1 MKDDKLLGKTDGS
14 TVNAKTDMGF
24 ELDDSFDLDA
34 YKPRENLEVGV
45 GDVAKGVG
53 VGALDSAAGLGEVAG
68 QAQSA
73 LGDKARDLGVP
84 DWAVDV
90 AGYSPGGLM
99 LSGLEKAG
107 ELLGSGA
114 DALGDSMSEDAQK
127 ALTQIP
133 VYEAPDGDWKAS
145 NDPAVWAMQLAQGV
159 GYIAPTIATSIAT
172 GGMST
177 AAAGTALT
185 KKAMTM
191 GASKKF
197 AEKAGF
203 QAAKML
209 KNAPAAGV
217 GMAGDLGN
225 QGTQAKETVMN
236 APLSQLKESKVF
248 RENFHAVDND
258 PQYAE
263 LDDVGK
269 IDLAREMTADHASQA
284 TMTDEKILATSA
296 MATMLGDVPLAN
308 MLTRGASKA
317 ASSTA
322 KGVARG
328 FGEGVI
334 REGATEAMQGGTQ
347 QYVANEV
354 SNEFAGTDLDPMDGV
369 ALGAVNEGVLGSAIG
384 GTMGAAGGARTRAD
398 KATDAAEAVEADM
411 AQSDEQADSVGGEAG
426 ADSPQGADGAQ
437 QAEGVQGL
445 DGAQPVNTEIKEDNA
460 KEEEKE
466 PLGDQDQGGLRE
478 RFKSSQQ
485 SLREKGVLKGDDNFV
500 KTVKLAYAMDQ
511 DKTEEL
517 LDLVAIEEPDAV
529 LSLLSLAQKASEMG
543 IPDAEVQEVF
553 NAAKEKQQSAKNK
566 RESKVQRYIDAIEE
580 GKKKPQEFA
589 EKQSLKADRYNAAI
603 QKGRDNNQ
611 IRRNVNA
618 NVEQSAQSRGEF
630 ANRPNTMKMREDGK
644 KPIADYA
651 ALTKKTKSMRKRLK
665 KRMAQSNPQLREALL
680 ESLRNAPERIAAF
693 EQEANERKARF
704 DAQPENQARRQQAEA
719 LFDPQQ
725 PEPVNEPDFSRNAI
739 KQVMDDMRERGE
751 PIIQSLPKDEQAEAR
766 ADLKKAQSFA
776 TTKLRMMMDE
786 AKANRKG
793 TFADFKPKYQ
803 PASQSNEQATDNS
816 SQAVD
821 GDPRNDEQQVV
832 DSEQAADAPQ
842 NVDDAQGAGDAQSEE
857 GTQDAN
863 VVEKAKSVIRQTL
876 EQNEKETGKASLK
889 GVRQAYRDVG
899 GFTASELQAALNEK
913 SAGSLAKF
921 EREQKSLRQPNQED
935 GNQAQVQNEQSVD
948 GEEIIKAA
956 GLELVVPQVSKE
968 TESTYNRAIHL
979 GRGRDFN
986 AELVEAAKEIA
997 SDLDNKD
1004 LLDTEARKEKAKS
1017 LIEDYLNEEKAFIER
1032 ESTRAANNPSWLVT
1046 GRGGRNMA
1054 KHAAKADKDMAAF
1067 SREVEKLSAMRKRIP
1082 QRVEAVMNA
1091 EQRQAKQE
1099 KEQNEAIN
1107 RTEIKT
1113 AEYLSF
1119 IAENMRD
1126 GKTSLEKNDRK
1137 WAGPKAL
1144 THLNLL
1150 ASADEARAKA
1160 LAKKMDESFEDVGG
1174 VIKVAGPRSKL
1185 AARLK
1190 ELLGSQDN
1198 PKNSPATPT
1207 ENSTTPTLDAFST
1220 LNKGDMSLAEV
1231 KALSEQLTR
1240 NEQGVKDELYS
1251 LTIPKINEKMGAYFA
1266 ARWKGE
1272 KKGRI
1277 VQAAFDQLVSD
1288 LEFAMAGGAQ
1298 TITLTQEGNE
1308 KTRAEKVN
1316 EKIQAMDEDTYQAFI
1331 DARKQAEK
1339 DRKEATKQRK
1349 AALKDPQTI
1358 SDFNLFA
1365 QNGGK
1370 FTPELRARYD
1380 KLVTDEILSRR
1391 KSEQEAAAKKAG
1403 LEADG
1408 EIEVGDITEGTH
1420 GKTGATIFNVSLETR
1435 LGKDKFKEAAGMARS
1450 MKGGYWRGNFYF
1462 PTREDAEIFMGWLQG
1477 NDIDRS
1483 ESVSAKREEKRQSN
1497 AEKLRE
1503 ASEKLAEKANAEY
1516 NAERKENTA
1525 KRMTE
1530 GERARSRAKK
1540 DAETAVLMVEV
1551 AEKIES
1557 GDLSALGGIN
1567 AKTQVETLK
1576 RIENGLLWE
1585 ASKKNSD
1592 AVERGDFS
1600 DPVWKEGTAIDE
1612 KVMFAK
1618 YPMADTD
1625 TRVINELASRMV
1637 NEKGY
1642 VKSGKVLL
1650 DKYKS
1655 GEPKDVALSTENEHV
1670 IKMVEFAKK
1679 EELYGDFPA
1688 MFQRLQRMGITRRE
1702 LLRQALRE
1710 MGDTKTKTDLNEN
1723 KVTKLERDLKK
1734 KVLGNRNAFVDF
1746 FPTPESRARHIVE
1759 LADIEPGMK
1768 VLEPSA
1774 GNGMLADAAKAQGA
1788 DVETVE
1794 LASDLRD
1801 ILKEKGHEVVGDDF
1815 LAFNGKGYD
1824 RIVMNPPFSND
1835 MDIDHVRH
1843 AYDMLKP
1850 GGKMVA
1856 VMSSMAGERS
1866 NNKNRAFKDWL
1877 AELDATQEM
1886 DPEGTFKES
1895 INQTGVRTKTVEIE
1909 KPLTETKKKSESEA
1923 VMFSREG
1930 VTQGEPSSKGM
1941 PLKQAQ
1947 LGVAQWLKEYN
1958 GGGGIDIKVVQAQKE
1973 AEKLLGQSIPGATIH
1988 GFYSERDNAVV
1999 LVADNLPD
2007 MKTLRKKLRH
2017 EVLAHHGLKAV
2028 VGDSE
2033 YQKILERIARGKNSP
2048 HVKELWD
2055 RIEKHYGDQEPIVQ
2069 VEEILAHAAEI
2080 ERSTIQRW
2088 WDRAVEVIAR
2098 ALRKVGFMPQ
2108 HDITKAEINNI
2119 VQTLADRVKAVD
2131 HWSRKSAKNSAN
2143 AKLSRATMSQAK
2155 FSLRQESER
2164 FADDLRKAMGSLKSR
2179 VAPIKVSDTPEVLKA
2194 LGMPELPL
2202 YIDRDVVRKATNG
2215 VKEDHDISMES
2226 LYRLPE
2232 LLADPVAVFKPK
2244 NEKIAST
2251 GSKNVI
2257 VEALSGSG
2265 KPVLIAIHADKAN
2278 RTMRVNGIASVYG
2291 KNPDAFAKWNDEGLL
2306 EYIKEKNPEWLRRLG
2321 LQLPKGRSFHQGF
2334 LDNVITRK
2342 DIVNKEAPKFS
2353 KENAPTMDDVLSD
2366 MEAEP
2371 TAQGRMK
2378 KALSATASAVK
2389 GAIGGRKGLALV
2401 TLRQLGDLAKDKVPQ
2416 IKTYVDTVH
2425 RMMERRNQM
2434 AFESAEIAQEV
2445 RKWAA
2450 KNKPAADEMF
2460 NLAHDA
2466 TVEGVDPA
2474 EEFVSAAEAIQN
2486 RIRHIENVARE
2497 DGMGKAQA
2505 DELKQ
2510 LRSDLKSEPTRKIKH
2525 AQLKKRFDK
2534 LPEQAKQHYRTMRD
2548 NYKSQHDSYRELL
2561 EKQIQNADI
2570 DNRIKKKRLAELRSL
2585 FELQEVN
2592 APYFPLARFGDYW
2605 VSAVDENGENRF
2617 MMFESEAEQQATASK
2632 LKEKGFDVRSGYK
2645 MEGNPAVDG
2654 ASLSFVTDLMGKI
2667 DETTLNDE
2675 KKAQVKDHV
2684 YQMYLQALPS
2694 RSMRKQFIHR
2704 KKTKGWSNDALRAMA
2719 SNLMKGAYQLSRMEY
2734 ADELSKQV
2742 NEAKKAAEQS
2752 NDNQAG
2758 RYAEEM
2764 MKRHEWVM
2772 NPTHSAFAQKVT
2784 SLGFL
2789 WMLGVSP
2796 AAAAVNISQNFVVAL
2811 PILGSKFGSVEA
2823 SKELNGAMKEFL
2835 TSRGQISRKFRD
2847 QSEKDAYQAWH
2858 DMGLLDSTNAHDLAG
2873 MAEAENWQYNENYEK
2888 AMGVVSWL
2896 FHKAEVFNRETTA
2909 IAAYRLAK
2917 QKGHS
2922 HEAATKMAADITWDA
2937 HFDYTNANRARFMQS
2952 PTMKQLMQFKQYSQ
2966 NMTYYLFRNMY
2977 LSMKGKT
2984 KAEKAEARKQ
2994 LVGTLGMTGLLGGA
3008 TALPLGSL
3016 FALANALNAAF
3027 GDDDEPWDAEVE
3039 FKNYLGEIMGQDMA
3053 DKVIYGAG
3061 GAGVSSRISL
3071 DGLWVRDPNRDIEG
3085 EDLWTHYAEQ
3095 VAGPVWG
3102 GIVVSWIRAGGAIA
3116 EGNVYRGVEKAMPKF
3131 ARDPMKAYRYWD
3143 EGALN
3148 YRGDAYKEAD
3158 QFTGL
3163 QLLLQAN
3170 GLTDG
3175 ELMKQYDLNNAIK
3188 GYEQHI
3194 LDRRRDIMTA
3204 FWLAYKE
3211 SDDAMMLEAKKSIR
3225 KFNQS
3230 NPRIAIDSDTLRRS
3244 IKTRRR
3250 YSQESQ
3256 NGVNVKKSLRY
3267 LNDQV
3272 GW

>member
-1 MKDDKLLGKTDGS
+1 MKDEKLLGKKDGA
-14 TVNAKTDMGF
+14 TVNAQTDMTF
-24 ELDDSFDLDA
+24 QLSDDFSLDA
-34 YKPRENLEVGV
+34 YKPAENLEVGA
-45 GDVAKGVG
+45 GDVSKSLAVGASGAMEGAAEATGAVGEGVG
-53 VGALDSAAGLGEVAG
+53 NAIADGARNIGIPDTVI
-68 QAQSA
+68 
-73 LGDKARDLGVP
+73 DKAS
-84 DWAVDV
+84 AV
-90 AGYSPGGLM
+90 AGYTPQGLGLKYVDMLGGAYGQAKEWLTDS
-99 LSGLEKAG
+99 LSDDGK
-107 ELLGSGA
+107 
-114 DALGDSMSEDAQK
+114 K
-127 ALTQIP
+127 ALQTAP
-133 VYEAPDGDWKAS
+133 VSEVPEGDWRVS
-145 NDPAVWAMQLAQGV
+145 SDPAVWAMQIAQGL
-159 GYIAPTIATSIAT
+159 GYMAPTVASAVAT
-172 GGMST
+172 GGLSSASAIPSFTKLAMRSGAKPEV
-177 AAAGTALT
+177 AARA
-185 KKAMTM
+185 
-191 GASKKF
+191 
-197 AEKAGF
+197 AEKAYSV
-203 QAAKML
+203 L
-209 KNAPAAGV
+209 RNTPASAI
-217 GMAGDLGN
+217 GMASDVGS
-225 QGTQAKETVMN
+225 QGVQAKETVMA
-236 APLSQLKESKVF
+236 APIDQLAESEVF
-248 RENFHAVDND
+248 RNNFYVVDTD
-258 PQYAE
+258 PEYAG
-263 LDDVGK
+263 LSDAQK
-269 IDLAREMTADHASQA
+269 IDRAREMTAEQASKA
-284 TMTDEKILATSA
+284 TMSDEKTLATSA

-308 MLTRGASKA
+308 MLTRGAGK
-317 ASSTA
+317 ASSSISKGVA
-322 KGVARG
+322 KGVA
-328 FGEGVI
+328 EGAV
-334 REGATEAMQGGTQ
+334 REGATEAIQGGTQ

-354 SNEFAGTDLDPMDGV
+354 SNEYAGTDLDPMDGV

-384 GTMGAAGGARTRAD
+384 GTMGAAGGARAGAGKVSDTAD
-398 KATDAAEAVEADM
+398 AIENDM
-411 AQSDEQADSVGGEAG
+411 AQPAEPEGNTQDTDDAQVVEDV
-426 ADSPQGADGAQ
+426 QGMEGAQ
-437 QAEGVQGL
+437 LPSNDETTITDGPSEAAERVRQQIL
-445 DGAQPVNTEIKEDNA
+445 DKALSESKQ
-460 KEEEKE
+460 EKE
-466 PLGDQDQGGLRE
+466 KPEVDGQGSLTS
-478 RFKSSQQ
+478 RFKTSQQ
-485 SLREKGVLKGDDNFV
+485 SLRDKGVLPDNDNHFV
-500 KTVKLAYAMDQ
+500 KTVKLAYAMNQ
-511 DKTEEL
+511 DKADDL
-517 LDLVAIEEPDAV
+517 LGRIEQGDQEAEQ
-529 LSLLSLAQKASEMG
+529 SLYALAEQASELG
-543 IPDAEVQEVF
+543 LDETGVQRIFNDA
-553 NAAKEKQQSAKNK
+553 AAKQQAVKDK
-566 RESKVQRYIDAIEE
+566 RESKVQRYISAIE
-580 GKKKPQEFA
+580 Q
-589 EKQSLKADRYNAAI
+589 
-603 QKGRDNNQ
+603 GRDNVGASKGVSNEARQ
-611 IRRNVNA
+611 PETAKDQLASSSERSAGAAEGTQQDTPSEASRNADLASSAPQDEVDA
-618 NVEQSAQSRGEF
+618 AYQQRDEQHAIQESIKDSVDKSAQSRGEF

-651 ALTKKTKSMRKRLK
+651 AITKKTKLMRKRLK

-693 EQEANERKARF
+693 EREANERKARF

-719 LFDPQQ
+719 LFEPQQ
-725 PEPVNEPDFSRNAI
+725 AEPGDEPDFARNAI
-739 KQVMDDMRERGE
+739 KQVMDEMRERGE
-751 PIIQSLPKDEQAEAR
+751 PIIRALPKEEQAKAR

-786 AKANRKG
+786 AKAGRKG
-793 TFADFKPKYQ
+793 TFSDFEPRLQRK
-803 PASQSNEQATDNS
+803 NEAIKKVSSDN
-816 SQAVD
+816 AE
-821 GDPRNDEQQVV
+821 R
-832 DSEQAADAPQ
+832 
-842 NVDDAQGAGDAQSEE
+842 E
-857 GTQDAN
+857 GTVSSGQ
-863 VVEKAKSVIRQTL
+863 VSVGGL
-876 EQNEKETGKASLK
+876 
-889 GVRQAYRDVG
+889 DVG
-899 GFTASELQAALNEK
+899 VPIVS
-913 SAGSLAKF
+913 
-921 EREQKSLRQPNQED
+921 RE
-935 GNQAQVQNEQSVD
+935 VEQS
-948 GEEIIKAA
+948 
-956 GLELVVPQVSKE
+956 
-968 TESTYNRAIHL
+968 YNRATHI

-986 AELVEAAKEIA
+986 AELQGEAKQIA
-997 SDLDNKD
+997 TELNEQG
-1004 LLDTEARKEKAKS
+1004 LLDTEARRNKAKS
-1017 LIEDYLNEEKAFIER
+1017 LIESYLGEQKQFIER
-1032 ESTRAANNPSWLVT
+1032 ESSRATNNPSWLVT
-1046 GRGGRNMA
+1046 GRSGRNMA
-1054 KHAAKADKDMAAF
+1054 KYSAKVDKDMAAF
-1067 SREVEKLSAMRKRIP
+1067 SREVEKLSAMRKLIP
-1082 QRVEAVMNA
+1082 QQVEAVMNE

-1099 KEQNEAIN
+1099 KARRDNLSRAEKKA
-1107 RTEIKT
+1107 
-1113 AEYLSF
+1113 AEYLAI
-1119 IAENMRD
+1119 IAQNMRE
-1126 GKTSLEKNDRK
+1126 GNSLLAKGDRK

-1150 ASADEARAKA
+1150 ASADEARAKT
-1160 LAKKMDESFEDVGG
+1160 LAKKMEESFKDVGG
-1174 VIKVAGPRSKL
+1174 VLKVAGPRSKL

-1190 ELLGSQDN
+1190 ELLSSKDN

-1207 ENSTTPTLDAFST
+1207 ENSAIPTLDAFST
-1220 LNKGDMSLAEV
+1220 LNKGDMSLTEI

-1240 NEQGVKDELYS
+1240 DEQGVKDELYS

-1272 KKGRI
+1272 KKDRI
-1277 VQAAFDQLVSD
+1277 VQAAFDQLLSD
-1288 LEFAMAGGAQ
+1288 LEFTMAGGAQ
-1298 TITLTQEGNE
+1298 TITLTQEVNG

-1316 EKIQAMDEDTYQAFI
+1316 EKIQAMDEGTYQAFI

-1358 SDFNLFA
+1358 SDFNLFV

-1380 KLVTDEILSRR
+1380 KLVTDETLSRR

-1525 KRMTE
+1525 KRMAE

-1557 GDLSALGGIN
+1557 GDLSALVGIN

-1679 EELYGDFPA
+1679 EELYGDLPA

-1710 MGDTKTKTDLNEN
+1710 MGSTKTKTGLNES
-1723 KVTKLERDLKK
+1723 KVAKLERELKK

-1746 FPTPESRARHIVE
+1746 FPTPESRARHIIE

-1774 GNGMLADAAKAQGA
+1774 GNGMLADAAKSQGA
-1788 DVETVE
+1788 DVEVVE
-1794 LASDLRD
+1794 LASDLSD
-1801 ILKEKGHEVVGDDF
+1801 ILKEKGHKVVGNDF
-1815 LAFNGKGYD
+1815 LAFRGKGYD

-1843 AYDMLKP
+1843 AYGMLKP

-1877 AELDATQEM
+1877 AELDATEEM

-1895 INQTGVRTKTVEIE
+1895 MNQTGVRTKTVEIE
-1909 KPLTETKKKSESEA
+1909 KPLTETKKENESEA

-1930 VTQGEPSSKGM
+1930 VTQDGPSSKGM
-1941 PLKQAQ
+1941 PLKQAE
-1947 LGVAQWLKEYN
+1947 LGVRQWLKEYN
-1958 GGGGIDIKVVQAQKE
+1958 GGAGIKTKVLQTQEE

-1988 GFYSERDNAVV
+1988 GFYSDRDGAVV

-2055 RIEKHYGDQEPIVQ
+2055 RIEKHYGDQEPLVQ

-2088 WDRAVEVIAR
+2088 WDRTIEAIAH
-2098 ALRKVGFMPQ
+2098 ALRKVGFMRP
-2108 HDITKAEINNI
+2108 HDITKAELNNI
-2119 VQTLADRVKAVD
+2119 VQTLMDRVKAVN
-2131 HWSRKSAKNSAN
+2131 HWDTNNPPPSGGSS
-2143 AKLSRATMSQAK
+2143 KLSQAK
-2155 FSLRQESER
+2155 FSIEQ
-2164 FADDLRKAMGSLKSR
+2164 
-2179 VAPIKVSDTPEVLKA
+2179 
-2194 LGMPELPL
+2194 
-2202 YIDRDVVRKATNG
+2202 
-2215 VKEDHDISMES
+2215 
-2226 LYRLPE
+2226 
-2232 LLADPVAVFKPK
+2232 
-2244 NEKIAST
+2244 
-2251 GSKNVI
+2251 
-2257 VEALSGSG
+2257 
-2265 KPVLIAIHADKAN
+2265 
-2278 RTMRVNGIASVYG
+2278 
-2291 KNPDAFAKWNDEGLL
+2291 
-2306 EYIKEKNPEWLRRLG
+2306 
-2321 LQLPKGRSFHQGF
+2321 
-2334 LDNVITRK
+2334 
-2342 DIVNKEAPKFS
+2342 
-2353 KENAPTMDDVLSD
+2353 APTMDEVLSQMD
-2366 MEAEP
+2366 TEP

-2378 KALSATASAVK
+2378 RALSATATAVK
-2389 GAIGGRKGLALV
+2389 GALGGSKGLGAV
-2401 TLRQLGDLAKDKVPQ
+2401 SLRQLADLAHDKLPQ

-2434 AFESAEIAQEV
+2434 AFESADIAQNI

-2450 KNKPAADEMF
+2450 KNKPVADELF
-2460 NLAHDA
+2460 NVAHEA

-2474 EEFVSAAEAIQN
+2474 EQFVSAAGAIEN

-2497 DGMGKAQA
+2497 DRLTNSQA
-2505 DELKQ
+2505 EELRQ
-2510 LRSDLKSEPTRKIKH
+2510 LRNDLKDEPRRLRKHID
-2525 AQLKKRFDK
+2525 LRKRFDK
-2534 LPEQAKQHYRTMRD
+2534 LPKEAKQHYRTMRD
-2548 NYKSQHDSYRELL
+2548 NYKARHNDYRTLL
-2561 EKQIQNADI
+2561 EQQIENADI
-2570 DNRIKKKRLAELRSL
+2570 DNRVKKKRLAELRSL

-2605 VSAVDENGENRF
+2605 VSAIDENGENRF
-2617 MMFESEAEQQATASK
+2617 LMFESEAEQKATSEK
-2632 LKEKGFDVRSGYK
+2632 LKEKGFEVRSGYK
-2645 MEGNPAVDG
+2645 MEGNPAING

-2667 DETTLNDE
+2667 DESSLNDE
-2675 KKAQVKDHV
+2675 KKALIKDQV

-2719 SNLMKGAYQLSRMEY
+2719 ENMMKGAYQLSRMEF
-2734 ADELSKQV
+2734 ADELTKQAT
-2742 NEAKKAAEQS
+2742 EAKKVAEQS
-2752 NDNQAG
+2752 NDNQTG

-2772 NPTHSAFAQKVT
+2772 NPKHSIAAQKIT

-2796 AAAAVNISQNFVVAL
+2796 AAAAVNTTQNFVVAL
-2811 PILGSKFGSVEA
+2811 PIIASKFGTKAAA
-2823 SKELNGAMKEFL
+2823 SELNGAMKEFI
-2835 TSRGQISRKFRD
+2835 TSRGQISRKFRN

-2873 MAEAENWQYNENYEK
+2873 MAEAENWQYNETYEK

-2922 HEAATKMAADITWDA
+2922 HESATKMAADITWDA
-2937 HFDYTNANRARFMQS
+2937 HFDYTNANRARYMQT
-2952 PTMKQLMQFKQYSQ
+2952 PTMKVLMQFKQYSQ
-2966 NMTYYLFRNMY
+2966 NMTYYLLRNMY
-2977 LSMKGKT
+2977 LSMKGAT
-2984 KAEKAEARKQ
+2984 KEEKAEARKQ

-3016 FALANALNAAF
+3016 FALANGLNAAF

-3039 FKNYLGEIMGQDMA
+3039 FKNYLGELMGQDMG
-3053 DKVIYGAG
+3053 DKVIYGVG

-3071 DGLWVRDPNRDIEG
+3071 DGLWIRDPNRDIEG

-3095 VAGPVWG
+3095 VAGPVMG
-3102 GIVVSWIRAGGAIA
+3102 GIVVSWLRGSSAIA
-3116 EGNVYRGVEKAMPKF
+3116 EGNVYRGIEKMMPKF

-3194 LDRRRDIMTA
+3194 LDRRRDLMTA

-3211 SDDAMMLEAKKSIR
+3211 GDDAMMAEAKRGIR
-3225 KFNQS
+3225 KFNQA
-3230 NPRIAIDSDTLRRS
+3230 NPRIAIDGDTLRRS

-3250 YSQESQ
+3250 YNQESQ

-3267 LNDQV
+3267 LNEQL